1 MGGIPQTPPPQLD
14 LAKFCPEAARQNL
27 AKSSR
32 AFLEARRGSIWPNF
46 AGKLPG
52 KIWPNRAT
60 HFSSHTK
67 GSPIWPNF
75 ARRLPGKIWPNR
87 AAHFSSRSTS
97 SPIWPNFARRLPGK
111 SLSGGP
117 KIFKLSRLDLAKFCR
132 EVCGQNLAKSGCS
145 SYALRNARLDLAKFF
160 GQIEPRISHG
170 IRRAAR
176 FGQILPAG
184 CPAKFGQIEP
194 R

>member
-32 AFLEARRGSIWPNF
+32 AFLEARNDLNYRGSIWPNF
-46 AGKLPG
+46 AGQPRFGQILPKG
-52 KIWPNRAT
+52 RGQACPAKFGQIEPRISNFGPSERR
-60 HFSSHTK
+60 SS
-67 GSPIWPNF
+67 IWPNF

-111 SLSGGP
+111 IWP
-117 KIFKLSRLDLAKFCR
+117 
-132 EVCGQNLAKSGCS
+132 N
-145 SYALRNARLDLAKFF
+145 
-160 GQIEPRISHG
+160 
-170 IRRAAR
+170 RAAPFWR
-176 FGQILPAG
+176 PEI
-184 CPAKFGQIEP
+184 I
-194 R
+194 